1 MNKKSAI
8 SLLTITILLLNMFLP
23 NTILFNN
30 NSYAVKGTVSTS
42 DRPIVIHNLG
52 SEELEDGSKKVTMQ
66 FAIVSNINN
75 TGMDLSFKVDLDKIA
90 PLNDSDEED
99 DVADNIIIPTTL
111 MNTGKT
117 TLQSKEYAEEYG
129 EKNIGTF
136 RIIASQP
143 TGGTDYETLKK
154 SKKFVFV
161 PGQSGEA
168 QINEMTKYPVY
179 YPFITISFVIKDNT
193 LDPDNLP
200 SNVISIEPV
209 GISNTTGIKYAFTN
223 EEGTRLSA
231 QIDNFAYEGFAD
243 EVVQRTITDITVTK
257 TPANPT
263 EHGNSIDLTGGE
275 FHVTYNDGF
284 EEDISMT
291 DSSVSIISPVNK
303 LANAN
308 DTAVTLSYKGKNIP
322 ITIQVTDVLETL
334 TYKSGLSLAKYEPG
348 DDLTGATL
356 EAVWKSGK
364 KETLTGVSSGVTMN
378 SQVASID
385 TSKGFTK
392 LSPEGELPVR
402 GTQKIE
408 FTYEGKKAE
417 TTITVNDTIA
427 GITVKTQPTKK
438 VYKSGESLDLTGA
451 VVNVTLGSGG
461 NADINLP
468 NGNIKVLG
476 YNNTTYGSKQ
486 NLTVKFGETTITAP
500 TTIDVEVYNNVK
512 NSTIT
517 IPTNASKVTYNT
529 ELAGGK
535 LNLTYANNT
544 SQNIDL
550 ANCTV
555 TGFDKTI
562 IGKQTV
568 TVEYTVNYTLSDGQN
583 ISEKITKTF
592 EATVVNPITDIQ
604 IKLPDKK
611 DYNYNDILDL
621 TGNLVTITYAN
632 GTTKKD
638 YITANMIE
646 EGTGENADVPNMTPS
661 EDEYKTTNIV
671 SKTLTITY
679 TKGETTKTVD
689 YPITIR
695 NNIDS
700 IKMGTKPDKV
710 TYNLNE
716 QAYDLTSTAA
726 DATEGYGDI
735 IVIYQAGNSK
745 MVKLT
750 DATLTPLNTLTN
762 TAGNNKTVTVTYG
775 VNKDNVAC
783 TTSFTINVI
792 DSVSSIVIDEN
803 NKIPENQKYGET
815 INLNGA
821 QITVTKGSGTTTIPI
836 TTDMVTYNNTT
847 LGEQTITITYGTK
860 TDGTPATTTAKVIVQ
875 DYVKEI
881 ILNKSEISGKYG
893 DELADLIDDNG
904 LTYKIVYAEAGE
916 TLAAKPVTES
926 MIDGYNKETLD
937 EQNLNVKY
945 IDEEEGTYKNTPN
958 EYLKPIKITL
968 AKEINKIEITAP
980 SKTEYEHGEGFDLT
994 GGEILIT
1001 YTDTSTATRTMT
1013 TNMIYENDGTT
1024 IANLT
1029 PTSYGST
1036 NKVSKTL
1043 KIKYEEDGI
1052 PGTVDYPVTIIN
1064 AIEKIELIGN
1074 PKTQY
1079 NVNEGIL
1086 EGLSVKITRKVQKD
1100 GVADVKEVKV
1110 GENVP
1115 TEDTVNPIIT
1125 GFNTTT
1131 EGTRIAVITYIENG
1145 VTKTVNYE
1153 YTVTDSVTSISI
1165 HTAPKEGQ
1173 KYGEELDLTGAKINV
1188 VKGSATEQKD
1198 ITTSMIKTGTYNKNQ
1213 LGEQTVTV
1221 QYGTKP
1227 DGTPITTTFKV
1238 IVQDYVKE
1246 IILNKTEISGKYGDE
1261 LADLIDDN
1269 GLTYKIVYA
1278 EAGET
1283 LAAKPVT
1290 ESMIDGYNKETLDEQ
1305 NLNVKYIDE
1314 EEGTYKNTP
1323 NEYLKP
1329 IKITLAKEINKIEIT
1344 APSKTEYE
1352 HGEGFDLTGGEILIT
1367 YTDTSTAT
1375 RTMTTNMIYENDG
1388 TTIANLTP
1396 TSYGSTNKVSKTLK
1410 IKYEED
1416 GIPGTVDYPVTI
1428 INAIEKIELIGNPKT
1443 QYNVN
1448 EGILE
1453 GLSVKITRKVQK
1465 DGVADVKEVK
1475 VGENVPT
1482 EDTVNPIITGF
1493 NTTTEGTRIAV
1504 ITYIE
1509 NGVTKTVN
1517 YEYTV
1522 TDSVTSISIHTAP
1535 KEGQKYGEEL
1545 DLTGAKINVVKGSKT
1560 EQIDIT
1566 ASMIKTGTYNKNQ
1579 LGEQTVTVQYGTK
1592 ADGTPITTTFK
1603 VTVQDYV
1610 KSVEIVPP
1618 SKIEYQYNTDL
1629 DLSDSKI
1636 IKTMASA
1643 PDKPQTIQVTGDMI
1657 SGYDKT
1663 QTGTQTVKI
1672 TYKDDKTYTKD
1683 FQVTVTRAI
1692 NNIEL
1697 INEGF
1702 KTQYLYNENLDLST
1716 LKLKITYTDGTTKN
1730 IPVTTAMIN
1739 GYNPKQLGEQN
1750 ITLKYET
1757 FEQGLQV
1764 TVQDYIK
1771 DIELTLPTKKQ
1782 YELEE
1787 ELDLTGGSITTI
1799 MASGAVGVTVPLTQ
1813 GTITGFDSTTPGT
1826 KTINVTY
1833 EEKSKTFKVVVK
1845 GPEEED
1851 YIKEEQF
1858 NEPTKKEYKVGDTI
1872 DLTGG
1877 SITQIMASGKIVKI
1891 DLTNDMIQGFDS
1903 TTPGTKTIKVSYN
1916 GKTYT
1921 YTINVKDEILGISI
1935 QTLPDKLEYKKGE
1948 ELNITGATLNVIS
1961 LSGVK
1966 TINITKEMIQG
1977 YDSSREG
1984 TQVISVNYEGFSAQF
1999 SITVQKED
2007 KEANDNKPNNNK
2019 PNNNT
2024 NKPNTKPSD
2033 KVIYVPVKEEKPVEE
2048 QPKQEIPEEPKE
2060 EEPKQEEVK
2069 KPEINKD
2076 DKDKVVPVIGTTN
2089 NNQTPPTSGLLSKQN
2104 MLYLLGGI
2112 LGLLGISLIIA
2123 LIEKNKKNVKI
2134 YLEEGGQKVLVGKEK
2149 VSKKNTVLDLN
2160 KYYDEYQEDKYQIVL
2175 SKSIN
2180 KKLDQ
2185 RSVNLIVHDKK
2196 ESFVV
2201 NSNNESCSY
2210 RI

>member
-1 MNKKSAI
+1 MNKKRTI
-8 SLLTITILLLNMFLP
+8 SLLTLLIILLNMFSPYTML
-23 NTILFNN
+23 L
-30 NSYAVKGTVSTS
+30 VKAATGTMES
-42 DRPIVIHNLG
+42 DSLVFHNCGVTTLDNG
-52 SEELEDGSKKVTMQ
+52 KKVIKLELALLTSETVTGGDIQ
-66 FAIVSNINN
+66 FEFDKSKVVICRPDTGATGTTNMVLNKAMIQTENKFATVASSMKYTDEPEDESGNKKTGIGRVNYFWTFENDINPIDE
-75 TGMDLSFKVDLDKIA
+75 GYQYGCGEPDVDLPGQKDPDRGVI
-90 PLNDSDEED
+90 PLMYCYFTIVDSSIDENALP
-99 DVADNIIIPTTL
+99 ADLFKLTSN
-111 MNTGKT
+111 
-117 TLQSKEYAEEYG
+117 G
-129 EKNIGTF
+129 E
-136 RIIASQP
+136 SLP
-143 TGGTDYETLKK
+143 TGARIPHLAADGITPTSTDINSINYGGFVEAETPK
-154 SKKFVFV
+154 
-161 PGQSGEA
+161 
-168 QINEMTKYPVY
+168 
-179 YPFITISFVIKDNT
+179 TI
-193 LDPDNLP
+193 
-200 SNVISIEPV
+200 V
-209 GISNTTGIKYAFTN
+209 GISKK
-223 EEGTRLSA
+223 
-231 QIDNFAYEGFAD
+231 
-243 EVVQRTITDITVTK
+243 TDPTK
-257 TPANPT
+257 V
-263 EHGNSIDLTGGE
+263 EYIHGDAIDLSGGKIDIE
-275 FHVTYNDGF
+275 YDDGTHG
-284 EEDISMT
+284 EIDMT
-291 DSSVSIISPVNK
+291 DSTITFKSPSDHKADVNNPNVV
-303 LANAN
+303 LRYGSF
-308 DTAVTLSYKGKNIP
+308 DLTIP
-322 ITIQVTDVLETL
+322 LTVTDEVETL
-334 TYKSGLSLAKYEPG
+334 TYKSGLSLATKYEPG

-356 EAVWKSGK
+356 EAIWKSGK

-378 SQVASID
+378 STVASID
-385 TSKGFTK
+385 TDKGFTK
-392 LSPEGELPVR
+392 VSPEGEVPVR

-417 TTITVNDTIA
+417 TTITVNDTIV
-427 GITVKTQPTKK
+427 GITVKQQPNKK
-438 VYKSGESLDLTGA
+438 IYKSKENLDLTGA
-451 VVNVTLGSGG
+451 KVSVTLGSGG
-461 NADINLP
+461 NADISLP
-468 NGNIKVLG
+468 NGSIIVSG
-476 YNNTTYGSKQ
+476 YNNTLYGQKQ
-486 NLTVKFGETTITAP
+486 NLSVTFKETTITAP
-500 TTIDVEVYNNVK
+500 TTIDVEVYNYVETANLTPPSDVTP
-512 NSTIT
+512 TINKDLDLT
-517 IPTNASKVTYNT
+517 GTKLQLNWKTGNATNITDITKFNINYDKTKTGSQKVT
-529 ELAGGK
+529 
-535 LNLTYANNT
+535 LTYE
-544 SQNIDL
+544 L
-550 ANCTV
+550 
-555 TGFDKTI
+555 
-562 IGKQTV
+562 
-568 TVEYTVNYTLSDGQN
+568 EYTLSDGTKIPEI
-583 ISEKITKTF
+583 ISKDFNVTVMNPLTQISILEPSKKTYYHGETFNYSDAEIT
-592 EATVVNPITDIQ
+592 V
-604 IKLPDKK
+604 
-611 DYNYNDILDL
+611 
-621 TGNLVTITYAN
+621 TYAN
-632 GTTKKD
+632 GDTDTESITSATIKETVSGNTDISTFTTPLA
-638 YITANMIE
+638 TA
-646 EGTGENADVPNMTPS
+646 
-661 EDEYKTTNIV
+661 YTNN
-671 SKTLTITY
+671 TLT
-679 TKGETTKTVD
+679 KN
-689 YPITIR
+689 ITIEFSIE
-695 NNIDS
+695 NEVGNTILGSTNYDITITNHIKE
-700 IKMGTKPDKV
+700 IKMGTKPDKL

-716 QAYDLTSTAA
+716 QTYDLTSTAA

-836 TTDMVTYNNTT
+836 TTDMVTYDNTT

-860 TDGTPATTTAKVIVQ
+860 TDGTPATTTA
-875 DYVKEI
+875 
-881 ILNKSEISGKYG
+881 
-893 DELADLIDDNG
+893 
-904 LTYKIVYAEAGE
+904 
-916 TLAAKPVTES
+916 
-926 MIDGYNKETLD
+926 
-937 EQNLNVKY
+937 
-945 IDEEEGTYKNTPN
+945 
-958 EYLKPIKITL
+958 
-968 AKEINKIEITAP
+968 
-980 SKTEYEHGEGFDLT
+980 
-994 GGEILIT
+994 
-1001 YTDTSTATRTMT
+1001 
-1013 TNMIYENDGTT
+1013 
-1024 IANLT
+1024 
-1029 PTSYGST
+1029 
-1036 NKVSKTL
+1036 
-1043 KIKYEEDGI
+1043 
-1052 PGTVDYPVTIIN
+1052 
-1064 AIEKIELIGN
+1064 
-1074 PKTQY
+1074 
-1079 NVNEGIL
+1079 
-1086 EGLSVKITRKVQKD
+1086 
-1100 GVADVKEVKV
+1100 
-1110 GENVP
+1110 
-1115 TEDTVNPIIT
+1115 
-1125 GFNTTT
+1125 
-1131 EGTRIAVITYIENG
+1131 
-1145 VTKTVNYE
+1145 
-1153 YTVTDSVTSISI
+1153 
-1165 HTAPKEGQ
+1165 
-1173 KYGEELDLTGAKINV
+1173 
-1188 VKGSATEQKD
+1188 
-1198 ITTSMIKTGTYNKNQ
+1198 
-1213 LGEQTVTV
+1213 
-1221 QYGTKP
+1221 
-1227 DGTPITTTFKV
+1227 KV

-1329 IKITLAKEINKIEIT
+1329 IKITLAKEIDKIEIT
-1344 APSKTEYE
+1344 APRKTEYI

-1416 GIPGTVDYPVTI
+1416 TKAETVDYPVTI

-1465 DGVADVKEVK
+1465 DGVTDVKEVK
-1475 VGENVPT
+1475 VGENEPT

-1493 NTTTEGTRIAV
+1493 NTTTEGTRVAV

-1545 DLTGAKINVVKGSKT
+1545 DLTGAKINVVKGSAT
-1560 EQIDIT
+1560 EQKDIT
-1566 ASMIKTGTYNKNQ
+1566 TSMIKTGTYNKNQ

-1592 ADGTPITTTFK
+1592 ANGTPITTTFK

-1716 LKLKITYTDGTTKN
+1716 LKLKITYIDGTTKN